1 MARFRKVDP
10 RIWNDA
16 KFSALTGEA
25 QLLFFYLLTCPQMTH
40 IGAIPMREEAVAAE
54 LHLDTKRYAI
64 RYEELYR
71 EGMVK
76 YDSRGLFWVRN
87 FLKYNAPDNPKVV
100 LSWRDSLDLLPECPL
115 LAEVI
120 GVCRKHCESRGPG
133 YVEAFEKGI
142 GNGSACGMPY
152 GMAYQEQEQEQE
164 QKQKVCIRTA
174 PPETPKTERP
184 KTAKGSRR
192 TAASIQ
198 KPDDVSDQVWTEWLA
213 LRKAKR
219 AQVTPFIL
227 DRIRKQAERVPAK
240 YGFTFEDALLMMIDA
255 QWTGFEAEWVVN
267 RLSRTGGRAT
277 AAPQG
282 FTRELSAEE
291 RARNPGF
298 GITQEDIDEALTPLT
313 PEEIAALSPHQDD
326 VPPFDEALTLH

>member
-1 MARFRKVDP
+1 MIYYRHFVGDFAILTQGLDLESVGIASRLFDRYTITEKPITTQWVSLAFHGETEKKALA
-10 RIWNDA
+10 ILDA
-16 KFSALTGEA
+16 LFVRCGDGWVYPPITEQIIDYHATAEKNRRNGSKGGRPKKATANPTETQTKPTAPTGET
-25 QLLFFYLLTCPQMTH
+25 QT
-40 IGAIPMREEAVAAE
+40 EAKKTLVTSQESLVTSNKEINKESAPA
-54 LHLDTKRYAI
+54 KRTT
-64 RYEELYR
+64 R
-71 EGMVK
+71 K
-76 YDSRGLFWVRN
+76 T
-87 FLKYNAPDNPKVV
+87 
-100 LSWRDSLDLLPECPL
+100 PE
-115 LAEVI
+115 
-120 GVCRKHCESRGPG
+120 
-133 YVEAFEKGI
+133 
-142 GNGSACGMPY
+142 
-152 GMAYQEQEQEQE
+152 
-164 QKQKVCIRTA
+164 
-174 PPETPKTERP
+174 
-184 KTAKGSRR
+184 
-192 TAASIQ
+192 

-298 GITQEDIDEALTPLT
+298 GITQEDIDEALMPLT

>member
-1 MARFRKVDP
+1 M
-10 RIWNDA
+10 
-16 KFSALTGEA
+16 
-25 QLLFFYLLTCPQMTH
+25 
-40 IGAIPMREEAVAAE
+40 
-54 LHLDTKRYAI
+54 
-64 RYEELYR
+64 
-71 EGMVK
+71 
-76 YDSRGLFWVRN
+76 
-87 FLKYNAPDNPKVV
+87 
-100 LSWRDSLDLLPECPL
+100 DLLVRYYKE
-115 LAEVI
+115 
-120 GVCRKHCESRGPG
+120 
-133 YVEAFEKGI
+133 
-142 GNGSACGMPY
+142 
-152 GMAYQEQEQEQE
+152 
-164 QKQKVCIRTA
+164 
-174 PPETPKTERP
+174 ERP
-184 KTAKGSRR
+184 IMQVECKRIARAYAPHEAEPMQYVLETFFTLEDGVYRHSRCDEEIAKAAATAEKRKKS
-192 TAASIQ
+192 AAPKAPKAAPVE